1 MSHMIILINAYNS
14 HKYLHMFS
22 SIRIMIVVLLMAG
35 ISGAGI
41 YVMKLRSDNAI
52 LKANQTKLEGA
63 IAEQNKVLEQQKQD
77 FKAILESNKKL
88 NTLINTFKKD
98 LEDLDK
104 RFTKKNRDI
113 GKLAIERT
121 EAIERIVNK
130 GGKNAARCIEL
141 ASGAEHTEEELKA
154 TLKSK
159 INPECPALAN
169 PNYVEHQ

>member
-1 MSHMIILINAYNS
+1 
-14 HKYLHMFS
+14 MFGQ
-22 SIRIMIVVLLMAG
+22 IKMVITVLLIAG
-35 ISGAGI
+35 IAGAGM

-52 LKANQTKLEGA
+52 LKANQSKLESA
-63 IAEQNKVLEQQKQD
+63 ITEQNKVLEQQKKD
-77 FKAILESNKKL
+77 FTAILESNKKL

-98 LEDLDK
+98 LQDLDK

-113 GKLAIERT
+113 GKLALERT
-121 EAIERIVNK
+121 KAIERIVNG

-154 TLKSK
+154 TLKSE

-169 PNYVEHQ
+169 PNYVPFQ

>member
-1 MSHMIILINAYNS
+1 
-14 HKYLHMFS
+14 MFGQ
-22 SIRIMIVVLLMAG
+22 IKMVITLVLVLGLA
-35 ISGAGI
+35 GAGV
-41 YVMKLRSDNAI
+41 YVMKLKADNAT
-52 LKANQTKLEGA
+52 LKANQHKLETAIEDQTKL
-63 IAEQNKVLEQQKQD
+63 LEQQKAD
-77 FKAILESNKKL
+77 FEAIMESNKKL
-88 NTLINTFKKD
+88 NILINTFKKD
-98 LEDLDK
+98 LEDLDQ

-113 GKLAIERT
+113 GKLAIKRT
-121 EAIERIVNK
+121 EAIERIINK